1 MSNHVDMV
9 CGTCGIEYCMPEI
22 LHRERLNDHKLFYCP
37 NGHGRYY
44 SGMSD
49 RKVRDLIK
57 YLRCVYLPSIN
68 GNTHT
73 IIFNPSTRFYEY
85 TDDPAKIEMAKAYHK
100 SYANAEWEN
109 IQALDI
115 TLRKIN
121 SKSRQL
127 ELL

>member
-1 MSNHVDMV
+1 MDRDTKKIM
-9 CGTCGIEYCMPEI
+9 
-22 LHRERLNDHKLFYCP
+22 DLFITYQQMK
-37 NGHGRYY
+37 RKQIVLY

-57 YLRCVYLPSIN
+57 YLRCVYLPSLN

-121 SKSRQL
+121 SRSRQL